1 MHKDTICLLKENDLG
16 IKMAVGIFDEVIEEI
31 SNCEMKK
38 IIQKSKEDHES
49 LQVEIENLL
58 NSYSEDEKEPS
69 LMAKSMS
76 WMETNFKLMVDD
88 TDNKVAEI
96 VTNGCN
102 MGTKTLSKKINE
114 YKYADET
121 SKQITKR
128 LIDLEDQLTLKLR
141 KFL

>member
-96 VTNGCN
+96 VTDGCN

>member
-38 IIQKSKEDHES
+38 IIQKSKEDRES